1 MICANTVPV
10 LIVSESVAPISGKS
24 SQFQLLPKIL
34 VATIPTPLSLCFVME
49 KKTPNF
55 INP

>member
-1 MICANTVPV
+1 MICANIVPV

-49 KKTPNF
+49 KKPPNF